1 MPRELPQFNTFPH
14 SHGNFFFYQKRKRQG
29 NQKRVVHIPMEIFLF
44 YQTRKKPKNKKR
56 VVCVRGGWFPILP
69 LSPEVGEHPQAQALK

>member
-1 MPRELPQFNTFPH
+1 
-14 SHGNFFFYQKRKRQG
+14 
-29 NQKRVVHIPMEIFLF
+29 MEIFLF